1 MLMNIDYKAYGKIK
15 LAVVWLTNQDQ
26 KEGLSEAAINQLIAQ
41 QFKVVIC
48 RSGKEELSKGT
59 EQLIK
64 QNCKA

>member
-1 MLMNIDYKAYGKIK
+1 MSIEYKAYGKTK

-26 KEGLSEAAINQLIAQ
+26 KEGLSDEAINQLISQ

>member
-1 MLMNIDYKAYGKIK
+1 MSIDYKAYGKIK

-26 KEGLSEAAINQLIAQ
+26 KEGLSEAAINRLIAQ

-48 RSGKEELSKGT
+48 RGT

>member
-1 MLMNIDYKAYGKIK
+1 MSIEYKAYGKTK

-26 KEGLSEAAINQLIAQ
+26 KEGLSDEAINRLISQ
-41 QFKVVIC
+41 RFKVVIC

>member
-1 MLMNIDYKAYGKIK
+1 MLMSIDYKAYGKIK

-26 KEGLSEAAINQLIAQ
+26 KEGLSEAAINRLIAQ
-41 QFKVVIC
+41 QYKVVIC

>member
-1 MLMNIDYKAYGKIK
+1 MSIEYKAYGKTK
-15 LAVVWLTNQDQ
+15 LAAVWLTNQDQ
-26 KEGLSEAAINQLIAQ
+26 KEGLSDEAINRLISQ
-41 QFKVVIC
+41 RFKVVIC

>member
-1 MLMNIDYKAYGKIK
+1 MSIDYKAYGKIK

-26 KEGLSEAAINQLIAQ
+26 KEGLSDEAINWLISQ
-41 QFKVVIC
+41 RFKVVIC